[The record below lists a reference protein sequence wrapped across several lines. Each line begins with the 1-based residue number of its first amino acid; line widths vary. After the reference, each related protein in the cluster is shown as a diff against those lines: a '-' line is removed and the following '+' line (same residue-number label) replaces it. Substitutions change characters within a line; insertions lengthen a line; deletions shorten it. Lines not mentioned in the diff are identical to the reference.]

1 MALPTQTAP
10 RHYAVAIRDPELYL
24 ALRISRSA
32 SGVYVIFPRPQN
44 PIGGTKRNPHAS
56 YHRDGRRHQ
65 KSWGMPWFKAQRQ
78 PLDNHFRGSE
88 TIVATVLQPSHPQDP
103 HCDPKDFSA
112 VLEIPLTD
120 IRPNGSTSVS
130 VDLAEPGVSPTSLL
144 PGAVIVRQQAYADG
158 WFPCLVVT
166 IYDSPT
172 SS

>member
-1 MALPTQTAP
+1 
-10 RHYAVAIRDPELYL
+10 
-24 ALRISRSA
+24 
-32 SGVYVIFPRPQN
+32 
-44 PIGGTKRNPHAS
+44 
-56 YHRDGRRHQ
+56 
-65 KSWGMPWFKAQRQ
+65 MPWFKAQRQ
-78 PLDNHFRGSE
+78 PLDKHFRGSE
-88 TIVATVLQPSHPQDP
+88 TVVATALQPSRPQDP

-120 IRPNGSTSVS
+120 IRPDGSTSVS

-172 SS
+172 SPRGV